1 MKSLRT
7 LSLFSL
13 MLAALAAPAV
23 AQEADEAA
31 DAATTTVQDADAL
44 AVEAA
49 TVAALDWLAL
59 IDDGKYDE
67 SWQAG
72 ASVLQDNVTAEQW
85 STALKDARDPLE
97 PFDARE
103 LLESRKVT
111 DPQGAPAGE
120 YIFLHYRTRAAGEQT
135 VTETVVLLEEG
146 DAWKVVG
153 YFVQPEQAGQSE

>member
-1 MKSLRT
+1 MKSIRT
-7 LSLFSL
+7 LSLVSL
-13 MLAALAAPAV
+13 LFAVFAVPAV
-23 AQEADEAA
+23 AQESDGAA
-31 DAATTTVQDADAL
+31 DATTTVQDADAL

-49 TVAALDWLAL
+49 TVAALDWLTL

-72 ASVLQDNVTAEQW
+72 ASVLQDNVTVEQW

-97 PFDARE
+97 PFEGRK

-120 YIFLHYRTRAAGEQT
+120 YIFLHYRTQAANEQT

-153 YFVQPEQAGQSE
+153 YFVQPGQAGQPG

>member
-1 MKSLRT
+1 M
-7 LSLFSL
+7 FAV
-13 MLAALAAPAV
+13 LAVPAM

-31 DAATTTVQDADAL
+31 DAATTTVQDEDAL

-59 IDDGKYDE
+59 LDDAKYEE

-72 ASVLQDNVTAEQW
+72 ASVLQDNVTVEQW

-97 PFDARE
+97 PFDARK

-111 DPQGAPAGE
+111 DPQGAPEGE
-120 YIFLHYRTRAAGEQT
+120 YIFLHYRTQAANEQT
-135 VTETVVLLEEG
+135 VTETVVLVEEG

-153 YFVQPEQAGQSE
+153 YFVQPEQAGQPG

>member
-1 MKSLRT
+1 MKSFRT

-13 MLAALAAPAV
+13 MFAVLAVPAM

-31 DAATTTVQDADAL
+31 DAATTTVKDADAL

-59 IDDGKYDE
+59 LDDGKYEE

-72 ASVLQDNVTAEQW
+72 ASAMQDNVTAEQW
-85 STALKDARDPLE
+85 STALKNARDPLE
-97 PFDARE
+97 PFEGRK

-120 YIFLHYRTRAAGEQT
+120 YIFLHYRTQAANEQT

-146 DAWKVVG
+146 DAWKVAG
-153 YFVQPEQAGQSE
+153 YFVQPGQAGQPE